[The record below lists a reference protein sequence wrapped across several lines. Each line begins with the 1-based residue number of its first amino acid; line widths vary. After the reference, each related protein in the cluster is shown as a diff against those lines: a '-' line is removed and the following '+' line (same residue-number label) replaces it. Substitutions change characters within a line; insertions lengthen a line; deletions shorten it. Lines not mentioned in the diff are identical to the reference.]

1 MISNS
6 RVSIV
11 AALALSLAV
20 IATCAHSQ
28 TPTDSTQSAT
38 DVAPAT
44 SPGNLL
50 HGGPMGELLA
60 ISVPRQ
66 ESELQ
71 RLIQEARG
79 LGDLAESEIQ
89 SSKSIA
95 TEAEGRAKI
104 MKEELEVT
112 KARRDAAKKS
122 KDKVA
127 VAELDVKFK
136 QQDREYKYLTKLV
149 DASRADA
156 DRLQSANAAA
166 DATVRSL
173 ELELQ
178 LAQKQAQM
186 SDNPPPQAVNEY
198 RTVLRNM
205 LEAQSNAAD
214 QARDAATKR
223 KKLVSERI
231 KQLDALAKLGQ

>member
-1 MISNS
+1 
-6 RVSIV
+6 
-11 AALALSLAV
+11 
-20 IATCAHSQ
+20 
-28 TPTDSTQSAT
+28 
-38 DVAPAT
+38 
-44 SPGNLL
+44 
-50 HGGPMGELLA
+50 MGELLA